1 MNVDL
6 TWKDLRNISRALKN
20 RHEELTTFAREA
32 ENRGQYAVANE
43 FREMAEDCA
52 EALAKIEVKIPK
64 DTDVPFITYFG
75 GPKDEND

>member
-20 RHEELTTFAREA
+20 RYEDLTAFAREA
-32 ENRGQYAVANE
+32 ENRGQHAVSKE

-52 EALAKIEVKIPK
+52 EALAKIEIKIPK
-64 DTDVPFITYFG
+64 DIDVPFITYFG
-75 GPKDEND
+75 EPKDETD

>member
-20 RHEELTTFAREA
+20 RCEDLTTFAREA

-43 FREMAEDCA
+43 FREMVEDCT

-75 GPKDEND
+75 EAKDETD